1 MHASIG
7 TVHTLAY
14 PPSPTTPITPTP
26 IKKDFANTLE
36 NAMQIVDSSWTKQRV
51 QRLERWCLS
60 KASTC
65 QEASMCA
72 EALAKH
78 IDATHPLIPTDF
90 LKIAFIVNQGLLL
103 LDEEVESTSECVVL
117 PPASISSE
125 LTTSHSMPII
135 EEELSVGLS
144 MPITDTEEMSLA
156 EIEQQMH
163 DLLGE
168 DE

>member
-1 MHASIG
+1 
-7 TVHTLAY
+7 
-14 PPSPTTPITPTP
+14 
-26 IKKDFANTLE
+26 
-36 NAMQIVDSSWTKQRV
+36 
-51 QRLERWCLS
+51 
-60 KASTC
+60 
-65 QEASMCA
+65 
-72 EALAKH
+72 
-78 IDATHPLIPTDF
+78 LIPTDF

-125 LTTSHSMPII
+125 LTSSHSMPII